1 VLTRALQVNDGH
13 DTDIN
18 FVGSW
23 LDYWLTP
30 LLANLKFNDNKTLIL
45 LTFDENETYEEENV
59 VYTVLLG
66 GALPKALVGK
76 NDSTFYTH
84 YSALSTV
91 QANWGLGSLGRQDTN
106 KTVSN
111 VFQFVADKTG
121 YKNAN
126 VTGAAMP
133 MLNLTATIPGPLN
146 GEYFQP
152 FAAPNMSAVGAGG
165 GAVFAAQ
172 GINASASPA
181 TLPAPMNMTTSPFM
195 NSSAMPAP
203 SSTAKSAAFAL
214 DARAALV
221 AVTGVLAGAAL
232 AL

>member
-1 VLTRALQVNDGH
+1 VNDGH

-18 FVGSW
+18 FVGAW

-30 LLANLKFNDNKTLIL
+30 LLADPKFNDNKTLIL
-45 LTFDENETYEEENV
+45 LTFDENETYEEANV

-84 YSALSTV
+84 YSALASV

-106 KTVSN
+106 KTVAN
-111 VFQFVADKTG
+111 VFQFVADSTG

-126 VTGAAMP
+126 VTDP
-133 MLNLTATIPGPLN
+133 PPLNRTGDIPGPLN

-152 FAAPNMSAVGAGG
+152 FAAPNTSAEGAGG
-165 GAVFAAQ
+165 GPVVAAPAL
-172 GINASASPA
+172 NASVTPA
-181 TLPAPMNMTTSPFM
+181 TLPAPVNVTNSPFM
-195 NSSAMPAP
+195 NI
-203 SSTAKSAAFAL
+203 SAASATRAL
-214 DARAALV
+214 DARVALA
-221 AVTGVLAGAAL
+221 AVTGVLAGAVL
-232 AL
+232 VL